1 MDPRISKFVLPLG
14 ATVNMDGA
22 ALYEAIAAIF
32 IAQLNNYDLSAGKV
46 IAIWWVLTVFHSLP
60 KDFNAC
66 LNGLNIQFNMHTS
79 LRWTK
84 CWTGTPTLL
93 KAQKSWKLV

>member
-32 IAQLNNYDLSAGKV
+32 IAQITGVDLSIGKTV
-46 IAIWWVLTVFHSLP
+46 AIW
-60 KDFNAC
+60 
-66 LNGLNIQFNMHTS
+66 
-79 LRWTK
+79 
-84 CWTGTPTLL
+84 
-93 KAQKSWKLV
+93 